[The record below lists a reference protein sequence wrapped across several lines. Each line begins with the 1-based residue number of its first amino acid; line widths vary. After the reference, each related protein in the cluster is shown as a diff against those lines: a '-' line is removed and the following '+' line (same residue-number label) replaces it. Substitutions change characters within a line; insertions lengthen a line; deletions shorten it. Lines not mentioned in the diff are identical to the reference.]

1 MYRLK
6 LISNTFGI
14 DDKSPI
20 YPTVESARN
29 AAQVMLRLYRGKVK
43 VEIYQVIDLRTHQK
57 RVIESIGSPE

>member
-20 YPTVESARN
+20 YPTADAAR
-29 AAQVMLRLYRGKVK
+29 AAANVMLRLYRGKVK
-43 VEIYQVIDLRTHQK
+43 VEIYQVLDLRTNQK
-57 RVIESIGSPE
+57 RVIETIGSPE